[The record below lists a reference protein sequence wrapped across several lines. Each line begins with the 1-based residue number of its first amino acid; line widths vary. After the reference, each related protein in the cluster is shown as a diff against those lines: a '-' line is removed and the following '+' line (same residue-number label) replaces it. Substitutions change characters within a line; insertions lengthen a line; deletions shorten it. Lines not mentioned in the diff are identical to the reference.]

1 MVRTL
6 SLQEMMSSKIETF
19 LSRREIRDVFDI
31 EFLLKKG
38 IELRASKEELKRLL
52 DGVNSL
58 SKKDYSVKLGSILDS
73 EQRKYYKKENFKILI
88 MKIKELLK

>member
-31 EFLLKKG
+31 EFLIKKG
-38 IELRASKEELKRLL
+38 IELKASR
-52 DGVNSL
+52 
-58 SKKDYSVKLGSILDS
+58 
-73 EQRKYYKKENFKILI
+73 
-88 MKIKELLK
+88 

>member
-1 MVRTL
+1 MVRAL

-19 LSRREIRDVFDI
+19 LSRREIRDLFDI

-38 IELRASKEELKRLL
+38 IELKASKEELERLL
-52 DGVNSL
+52 DGINSL

-73 EQRKYYKKENFKILI
+73 EQRKYYTKENFKILI

>member
-38 IELRASKEELKRLL
+38 IELKATKEELERLL
-52 DGVNSL
+52 DGINSL

-73 EQRKYYKKENFKILI
+73 EQRKYYTKENFKILI
-88 MKIKELLK
+88 LKIKELLE

>member
-73 EQRKYYKKENFKILI
+73 EQRKYYEKENFKILI